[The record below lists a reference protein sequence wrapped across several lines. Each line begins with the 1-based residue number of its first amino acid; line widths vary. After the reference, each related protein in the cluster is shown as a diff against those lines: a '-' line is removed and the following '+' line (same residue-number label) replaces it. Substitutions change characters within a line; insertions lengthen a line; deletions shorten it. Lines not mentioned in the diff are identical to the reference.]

1 MPDRPLPLWAGRTAA
16 LLGILILALNLRT
29 AVAALSPIIHQI
41 SVDIPLSPL
50 VIGIIGAAPPV
61 TFAVSGLFTP
71 WLSRRLGLEGTV
83 LFSASAMVVGH
94 LGRSLAVG
102 PVSLLIATLLTFV
115 GVGVGNVLLP
125 PLVKRY
131 FPDRVA
137 FVTTLYATLISVSTA
152 LPALAAVPVAS
163 ALGWRVS
170 LGVWSLVALVAL
182 APWVTVTLHRRR
194 VLAAARASDD
204 DESIETELALEGQ
217 LWRSPVAWSIM
228 ITFTL
233 SSISVYAAFAWLPD
247 LLIATA
253 GVSPA
258 TAGALLSLYAFMGFP
273 ASLLVPLLAARL
285 KNIGILIYFALG
297 CFIVGY
303 LGLAFA
309 PAAAP
314 VVWIV
319 FAGLGPMLFPLALV
333 LINTRTRTHAG
344 SVALSGFV
352 QGVGYIIA
360 AAGPLAFG
368 ILNQL
373 TGGWK
378 VPIFFLLV
386 VSMAAFIP
394 AIVLARPRYLEDDLA
409 RR

>member
-1 MPDRPLPLWAGRTAA
+1 VPDRSLPLWAGRTAA

-29 AVAALSPIIHQI
+29 AVAALSPIIHQV

-102 PVSLLIATLLTFV
+102 PTSLLIATLLTFV

-163 ALGWRVS
+163 AVGWRVS
-170 LGVWSLVALVAL
+170 LGVWCIVALVAL

-194 VLAAARASDD
+194 ALAAARASDD
-204 DESIETELALEGQ
+204 ESIETEPALEGQ

-285 KNIGILIYFALG
+285 KNVGILIYFALG
-297 CFIVGY
+297 CFIIGY

-309 PAAAP
+309 PKAAP

-378 VPIFFLLV
+378 APIFFLLV

-394 AIVLARPRYLEDDLA
+394 AVVLARPRYLEDDLA